1 MKKVGFGCY
10 KYFFGFKIDLQL
22 MLIPG
27 CDNNSRAISVWPFKE
42 AKINGVTL
50 IIWVKFHKMMLFGI
64 KSKNKILISLKKI
77 GFQICLQLTST
88 PFLQISCFTVSMS
101 PISDAFM
108 SFESITKIS
117 EVYKI
122 FIQICTNQ
130 VCILIMN
137 LGCSFYLDE

>member
-1 MKKVGFGCY
+1 
-10 KYFFGFKIDLQL
+10 
-22 MLIPG
+22 
-27 CDNNSRAISVWPFKE
+27 
-42 AKINGVTL
+42 
-50 IIWVKFHKMMLFGI
+50 MLFGI